1 LEIGF
6 KRFLRKKHHLIF
18 VKTLMRPVFEETITI
33 TFGDQCENYV
43 GMEKIG
49 KMAKEGFSV
58 DDLKKAKAL
67 FEAGGAVCELVN
79 LNDAL
84 AGVDHGADEPAAAA
98 GILIIR
104 GGVSALL
111 QKSGKTA
118 DEAFEEQKCL
128 L

>member
-1 LEIGF
+1 
-6 KRFLRKKHHLIF
+6 
-18 VKTLMRPVFEETITI
+18 M
-33 TFGDQCENYV
+33 
-43 GMEKIG
+43 
-49 KMAKEGFSV
+49 

-67 FEAGGAVCELVN
+67 FEAGGALCELVN

-84 AGVDHGADEPAAAA
+84 AGVDHGADEPAAAV
-98 GILIIR
+98 ILIIR

-118 DEAFEEQKCL
+118 DEAFEEQKRL

>member
-1 LEIGF
+1 MDME
-6 KRFLRKKHHLIF
+6 
-18 VKTLMRPVFEETITI
+18 PVSTETITI

-49 KMAKEGFSV
+49 EMAKEGFSV
-58 DDLKKAKAL
+58 DDLRKAQVL
-67 FEAGGAVCELVN
+67 FEASGAVCELVN

-84 AGVDHGADEPAAAA
+84 IGVDHGADEPAAAA
-98 GILIIR
+98 AILIIR

-111 QKSGKTA
+111 QKSGKTT
-118 DEAFEEQKCL
+118 ENAFDEQKRL